1 METLKN
7 LYRFLS
13 NRFQSIHLEYK
24 TEFKPRFGHGLPPHE
39 GLYSIIN
46 KERELYRNYLEEFL
60 LNKENLQKIKKED
73 DDANKPMWNN
83 MFLPG
88 LDIVALYGMLVKHK
102 PKRYIEVGSGN
113 STKVAKKA
121 IVENGLDTQIISIDP
136 YPRAEI
142 DHMVDQVIRMP
153 FENLKNFDLINE
165 LEAGDILFIDNS
177 HRCLPNSDVTVFF
190 LETLPKL
197 KKGVIVHIHDIYIP
211 YDYPQFMCDRVYNE
225 QYLLAVALLNGSDKY
240 NLLFPCYFISEDK
253 ELSMI
258 MEPMWQG
265 ENTQD
270 VEKHGGSFWFRINS

>member
-13 NRFQSIHLEYK
+13 NRFQTIHLEYK

-39 GLYSIIN
+39 GLYDIIN
-46 KERELYRNYLEEFL
+46 GQRSVYQDHLNEFL
-60 LNKENLQKIKKED
+60 QHKENIQTIKKEESD
-73 DDANKPMWNN
+73 ENKPMWNN

-88 LDIVALYGMLVKHK
+88 LDIVALYGMLAKHK
-102 PKRYIEVGSGN
+102 PKKYIEVGSGN

-121 IVENGLDTQIISIDP
+121 IIENNLDTKIISIDP

-153 FENLKNFDLINE
+153 FENLKDFDLINE

-211 YDYPQFMCDRVYNE
+211 YDYPQFMCDRVYSE
-225 QYLLAVALLNGSDKY
+225 QYLLAVALLNGSSNYD
-240 NLLFPCYFISEDK
+240 LLFPCYFISEDK
-253 ELSMI
+253 ELTKVI
-258 MEPMWQG
+258 EPMWQG
-265 ENTQD
+265 ENTKD
-270 VEKHGGSFWFRINS
+270 VERHGGSFWFRIKA

>member
-1 METLKN
+1 METVKN

-13 NRFQSIHLEYK
+13 SRFQSLHLEYK
-24 TEFKPRFGHGLPPHE
+24 TEFKPRFGHGKPPHA
-39 GLYSIIN
+39 GLYEIIN
-46 KERELYRNYLEEFL
+46 AERSVYKEYLQDFL
-60 LNKENLQKIKKED
+60 GNKENLQKIKKED
-73 DDANKPMWNN
+73 SDANKPMWNN

-88 LDIVALYGMLVKHK
+88 LDIVSLYGMLVKHK
-102 PKRYIEVGSGN
+102 PKKYIEVGSGN

-121 IVENGLDTQIISIDP
+121 IVENHLDTKIISIDP

-153 FENLKNFDLINE
+153 FENLKDFDLINE

-225 QYLLAVALLNGSDKY
+225 QYLLAVALLNGSSNYD
-240 NLLFPCYFISEDK
+240 LLFPCYFISEDK
-253 ELSMI
+253 ELSVI
-258 MEPMWQG
+258 MEPMWEG
-265 ENTQD
+265 ENTKG
-270 VEKHGGSFWFRINS
+270 VEKHGGSFWFRVKA

>member
-13 NRFQSIHLEYK
+13 NRFQTIHLEYK

-39 GLYSIIN
+39 GLYEIIN
-46 KERELYRNYLEEFL
+46 GDRAVYKDYLKEFL
-60 LNKENLQKIKKED
+60 QNKENIQSIKKEEKD
-73 DDANKPMWNN
+73 ENKPMWNN

-102 PKRYIEVGSGN
+102 PKKYIEVGSGN

-121 IVENGLDTQIISIDP
+121 IVENNLDTKIISIDP

-142 DHMVDQVIRMP
+142 DHMVDQVIRLP
-153 FENLKNFDLINE
+153 FENLKDFDLINE

-211 YDYPQFMCDRVYNE
+211 YDYPQFMCDRVYTE
-225 QYLLAVALLNGSDKY
+225 QYLLAVALLNGASNYD
-240 NLLFPCYFISEDK
+240 LLFPCYFISEDEVLK
-253 ELSMI
+253 EI

-265 ENTQD
+265 ENTKGI
-270 VEKHGGSFWFRINS
+270 EKHGGSFWFRIKS

>member
-1 METLKN
+1 METIKN

-13 NRFQSIHLEYK
+13 SRFQSLHLEYK
-24 TEFKPRFGHGLPPHE
+24 TEFKPRFGHGLPPHD
-39 GLYSIIN
+39 GLYEIIN
-46 KERELYRNYLEEFL
+46 AERSVYQEYLKEFL
-60 LNKENLQKIKKED
+60 GNKENLQSIKKED
-73 DDANKPMWNN
+73 SDANKPMWNN

-88 LDIVALYGMLVKHK
+88 LDIVSLYGMLVKHK
-102 PKRYIEVGSGN
+102 PKKYIEVGSGN

-121 IVENGLDTQIISIDP
+121 IIENNLDTKIISIDP

-153 FENLKNFDLINE
+153 FEDLKDFDLLNE

-225 QYLLAVALLNGSDKY
+225 QYLLAVALLNGSSNFD
-240 NLLFPCYFISEDK
+240 LLFPCYFISEDK
-253 ELSMI
+253 ELSAI

-265 ENTQD
+265 ENTNG
-270 VEKHGGSFWFRINS
+270 VEKHGGSFWFRIKA